1 MFDRK
6 RREFITRLAAPQER
20 GRKPI
25 DCCIAGF
32 QPRLRRRGVIRVAPT
47 GSKASP
53 NVRYALVISTDRRNT
68 F

>member
-25 DCCIAGF
+25 DCCIATA
-32 QPRLRRRGVIRVAPT
+32 QRREAGR
-47 GSKASP
+47 
-53 NVRYALVISTDRRNT
+53 
-68 F
+68 

>member
-25 DCCIAGF
+25 DCCIVTAHRREAG
-32 QPRLRRRGVIRVAPT
+32 R
-47 GSKASP
+47 
-53 NVRYALVISTDRRNT
+53 
-68 F
+68 